1 MFTYDDP
8 PMDLLSVLLWPGI
21 WFALAAVICYFAY
34 KFEWDGK
41 KAPWKWAALL
51 PLLVGLII
59 GVSAFHLVRDPNYDQ
74 LGIGKKVT
82 YALWATFI
90 LPLLGMAGFAF
101 WQFWAKKQQD
111 RY

>member
-1 MFTYDDP
+1 MFTSDYP
-8 PMDLLSVLLWPGI
+8 PTTILDVLLWPGI

-41 KAPWKWAALL
+41 KAPWKWAALV

-59 GVSAFHLVRDPNYDQ
+59 GFSAVSLLREPNYDG

-82 YALWATFI
+82 YALWASI
-90 LPLLGMAGFAF
+90 ALPLLGIAGFAF
-101 WQFWAKKQQD
+101 WQYWSKKQQD